1 MKIMKDSPKILKDSY
16 TLLAT
21 FDAERIKTI
30 TNAQKVIFS
39 FQQKNLGNSFLKH
52 KQKKLSQSK
61 RVVEIFKTNNL
72 HHFDIFR
79 KAGFTANENSLSD
92 AIAAILDPNE
102 THGLGIN
109 PILGVLDQLKKSN
122 PQKIEHIQ
130 KLVKNNQFQIVV
142 HRERHEENTIPDI
155 EISCSEFVIFIE
167 NKVRGGTETTGSLN
181 IWQTNRQWDALLS
194 RGRDLDMPKENLLAV
209 FLTPEGKKAKNKHFI
224 PLSISDMVNALHS
237 PVLKSINPNTRRSLQ
252 AFLHYYSWE

>member
-1 MKIMKDSPKILKDSY
+1 MNYSPKKLKDSH

-21 FDAERIKTI
+21 FNDERIKTI
-30 TNAQKVIFS
+30 NNAQRVLVS
-39 FQQKNLGNSFLKH
+39 FQQKNLGNSFIKH

-61 RVVEIFKTNNL
+61 RVIEIFNTNNL
-72 HHFDIFR
+72 HYFDVFR
-79 KAGFTANENSLSD
+79 KTGFTANENSLSN

-109 PILGVLDQLKKSN
+109 PILGVLNQLKN
-122 PQKIEHIQ
+122 RNHQKIKNIQ
-130 KLVKNNQFQIVV
+130 KLVKNNKSQIVV
-142 HRERHEENTIPDI
+142 HRERREGNTIPDI

-167 NKVRGGTETTGSLN
+167 NKVRGGSETTGSLN

-194 RGRDLDMPKENLLAV
+194 RGRDLDIPQKNLLAI
-209 FLTPEGKKAKNKHFI
+209 FLTPEGEKAKNKHFVS
-224 PLSISDMVNALHS
+224 LSVSDMVVALQS
-237 PVLKSINPNTRRSLQ
+237 SVRKSINPNTRRSLQ